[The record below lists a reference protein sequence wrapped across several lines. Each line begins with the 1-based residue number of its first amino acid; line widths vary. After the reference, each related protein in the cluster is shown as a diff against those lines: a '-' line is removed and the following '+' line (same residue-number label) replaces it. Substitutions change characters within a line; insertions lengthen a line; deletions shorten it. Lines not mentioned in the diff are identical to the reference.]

1 MIIANIEPLM
11 KEIQEAKDKSIFDS
25 DVSMCFVLSVLEK
38 YLRDAKK
45 IEMDPDAI
53 IERWNHECVEVSDK
67 KIAHE
72 NLFII
77 FRDTIDRIKVL
88 EEEEEDPA

>member
-11 KEIQEAKDKSIFDS
+11 KEIQEAKNKSLMEM
-25 DVSMCFVLSVLEK
+25 DVSMCFVMSVLEK

-53 IERWNHECVEVSDK
+53 ITRWNHECVEVSDK
-67 KIAHE
+67 KRAHE

-77 FRDTIDRIKVL
+77 FRDTIDQIKEL
-88 EEEEEDPA
+88 EEEDPA

>member
-11 KEIQEAKDKSIFDS
+11 NEIQEGRDKSIFEEDI
-25 DVSMCFVLSVLEK
+25 SMCFVLSVLEK

-45 IEMDPDAI
+45 IEIDPDAI
-53 IERWNHECVEVSDK
+53 ITRWNHECVEVSDK
-67 KIAHE
+67 KKAHE

-77 FRDTIDRIKVL
+77 FRDTIDKIKEL
-88 EEEEEDPA
+88 EEEEEIPL

>member
-1 MIIANIEPLM
+1 MILANIETLM
-11 KEIQEAKDKSIFDS
+11 KEIEKAKDKSIFDE
-25 DVSMCFVLSVLEK
+25 DISMCFVLSVLEK

-53 IERWNHECVEVSDK
+53 IVRWNHECVEVSDK
-67 KIAHE
+67 KKAHE

-77 FRDTIDRIKVL
+77 FRDTIDKIKEL
-88 EEEEEDPA
+88 EEEDPA